1 MPMFSRLLKW
11 IDERWPLTPFIRLAL
26 DEEMAGG
33 SSYAY
38 VFGSS
43 ALIVFLLQ
51 VVTGIWQLF
60 YYVPTLEQGYNS
72 LNYLRTEV
80 PFGWLV
86 HGLHYWGANAM
97 VVLVMLHLSQVF
109 IWGAYKR
116 PHELQWLSGV
126 FLFFLTMAMSLTG
139 GALPWD
145 KRSYWLVEVASSA
158 AGTVPFVGD
167 LIKRLML
174 SGGVIGQL
182 TLSRFFILHVAIAS
196 GILLTIALIHL
207 VALRKAGNAGPW
219 DELRRRI
226 KGPFW
231 PDQVFKDGFAATL
244 ILVALVGLSAY
255 FPPPF
260 AGMADPLDAS
270 YVPKPEW
277 NFLFFYQALKYFPGP
292 WEVVATIGIP
302 LGGFLVLV
310 LIPFVDRD
318 PERRPAR
325 RPIAVA
331 GWVIVLGA
339 FIVLTVTG
347 AVSKTEG
354 LEKAAPSAPP
364 AAKST
369 PATATTQT
377 AAPAS
382 SKAPPPQAAGIQA
395 GSELFQTQGCTA
407 CHRIGASGGNIGPDL
422 SDEGL
427 KGKSTEWLTEQLR
440 DSKSH
445 NPASIMPSFASLGN
459 DKIANLVEYL
469 QSLQAESAVSSKGP
483 SGAAMAAI
491 QGRTPA
497 VTAEPGPHGENGF
510 AVTIIGSAE
519 HGELLFGE
527 TCTACHG
534 PRGAGKVP
542 NPGSADGSVP
552 SLNPVDQD
560 ILSRDP
566 KTFADTIDRYIQ
578 HGSRPEGP
586 SPSLVM
592 LPFGDTRALTQQQIA
607 DVEAYVMKLNGVDRA
622 MIYHPGIPP
631 GIFLLVTIVT
641 FALAGLGLAGLW
653 SRRADEEVGKQEEK

>member
-1 MPMFSRLLKW
+1 MPMFPRLLKW

-97 VVLVMLHLSQVF
+97 VVLVMLHLTQVF

-116 PHELQWLSGV
+116 PHELQWITGV

-145 KRSYWLVEVASSA
+145 KRSYWLVEVASST
-158 AGTVPFVGD
+158 AGTVPVVGE
-167 LIKRLML
+167 LSKRLML
-174 SGGVIGQL
+174 GGGVIGQL
-182 TLSRFFILHVAIAS
+182 TLSRFFILHAAIAS
-196 GILLTIALIHL
+196 GILLTIAAIHL

-219 DELRRRI
+219 DEMKRRVT
-226 KGPFW
+226 GPFW
-231 PDQVFKDGFAATL
+231 PDQVFKDGLVASL
-244 ILVALVGLSAY
+244 IVLALVALSVAI
-255 FPPPF
+255 PPPF
-260 AGMADPLDAS
+260 AGMADPLDAT
-270 YVPKPEW
+270 YIPKPEW
-277 NFLFFYQALKYFPGP
+277 NFLFFYQALKYFPGH
-292 WEVVATIGIP
+292 WEVLATVGIP
-302 LGGFLVLV
+302 LGGLAALLLV
-310 LIPFVDRD
+310 PFVDRD
-318 PERRPAR
+318 PERSPAKRPFAMEAWA
-325 RPIAVA
+325 IAV
-331 GWVIVLGA
+331 VV
-339 FIVLTVTG
+339 FVSLTVAG
-347 AVSKTEG
+347 AISKPEG
-354 LEKAAPSAPP
+354 FETPAP
-364 AAKST
+364 AAQPT
-369 PATATTQT
+369 RAAQPAPA
-377 AAPAS
+377 AAPA
-382 SKAPPPQAAGIQA
+382 APLTAGAQA
-395 GSELFQTQGCTA
+395 GKDLFQAQGCTA
-407 CHRIGASGGNIGPDL
+407 CHRVGATGGNIGPDL

-427 KGKSTEWLTEQLR
+427 KGKSAEWLTEQLR

-445 NPASIMPSFASLGN
+445 NPASIMPPFASLGN

-469 QSLQAESAVSSKGP
+469 QSLKAESAASSKGP
-483 SGAAMAAI
+483 SGAAMAAA
-491 QGRTPA
+491 QGQAPA
-497 VTAEPGPHGENGF
+497 LTAEPGPHGKNGF

-534 PRGAGKVP
+534 PRGTGKVP

-552 SLNPVDQD
+552 SLNPVDKD
-560 ILSRDP
+560 IFNKAP
-566 KTFADTIDRYIQ
+566 KTFAETIDRYIQ

-631 GIFLLVTIVT
+631 GIFLLITVVT
-641 FALAGLGLAGLW
+641 FVVAGLGLAGLW
-653 SRRADEEVGKQEEK
+653 SRRADEEIKKKEIGRQEEK